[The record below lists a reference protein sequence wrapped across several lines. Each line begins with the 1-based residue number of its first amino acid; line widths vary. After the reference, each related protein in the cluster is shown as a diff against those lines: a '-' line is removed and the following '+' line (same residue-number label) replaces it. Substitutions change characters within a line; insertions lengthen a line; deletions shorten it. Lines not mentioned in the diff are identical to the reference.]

1 MTLRART
8 TVPDLDLPT
17 AGGGRFVLSEQ
28 KPKSFTMVVV
38 YRGLHCP
45 ICKSYLGDLNRRA
58 EEFAAL
64 GVIPVAVTSDN
75 AERAEEAKTKW
86 GLDKLPLAYGMTIAD
101 GRAWGLSVSRGITDK
116 EPAEFL
122 EPGLFLVKPDRTL
135 YAASVQTMPF
145 ARPNFAEVAGA
156 IKFVTEKNYPA
167 RGEA

>member
-8 TVPDLDLPT
+8 TVPDLNLPT
-17 AGGGRFVLSEQ
+17 VGGGRFVLSEQ

-45 ICKSYLGDLNRRA
+45 ICKSYLADLNRRA

-64 GVIPVAVTSDN
+64 GVIPVAVTSDS

-86 GLDKLPLAYGMTIAD
+86 GLDKLPLAYGMTIAE
-101 GRAWGLSVSRGITDK
+101 GRAWGLSVSRAITDK

-145 ARPNFAEVAGA
+145 ARPSFAEIAGA